1 MRRGW
6 RARLGVLRTVWAITA
21 KDVVDAAQ
29 NRVFLSVVFGALLLA
44 LTRSGLAALV
54 PSGPLPVLIVVDQ
67 GDEAWAEALQEQG
80 RVRAYSVPTTAAMRE
95 GLAEP
100 GSQGVLGVVIPAGL
114 RAAPGDA
121 VLAGYYAHQADA
133 RGVAEL
139 ASLAGEAIG
148 TLLGRS
154 VRLETAGHAVYPPT
168 GGNEPFMESALF
180 VIAVLAVTT
189 FLVPYLMV
197 EEKETHTIDA
207 LLLSPAGAGEIVAGK
222 ALAGV
227 TYGLLAGG
235 VLLATSQRLIVH
247 WQVALAALA
256 GSVALGVGLGLLL
269 GLSFATVQ
277 SMSLWSGLIM
287 FLLMAPMLLGMFTGA
302 ALSPAVTQVARWVPT
317 SLLARG
323 FRAAFW
329 ETVPPQAWAW
339 LGGACLWAAPLYAW
353 AAWRLRRL
361 SR

>member
-1 MRRGW
+1 MGRGL
-6 RARLGVLRTVWAITA
+6 RARLGALRIVWAITA
-21 KDVVDAAQ
+21 RDVVDAAQ
-29 NRVFLSVVFGALLLA
+29 NRVFLSVVFGVLLLS

-54 PSGPLPVLIVVDQ
+54 PSGPLPVLIVVDE
-67 GDEAWAEALQEQG
+67 GGEAWAQALQEQG
-80 RVRAYSVPTTAAMRE
+80 RVRAYSAPTADAMRE
-95 GLAEP
+95 GLVGP
-100 GSQGVLGVVIPAGL
+100 GSRGVLGVVIPAGL
-114 RAAPGDA
+114 RALPGDA

-133 RGVAEL
+133 RDVAEL
-139 ASLAGEAIG
+139 GSLAGEAIG
-148 TLLGRS
+148 ALLGRS
-154 VRLETAGHAVYPPT
+154 VRVETAGHAVYPPT
-168 GGNEPFMESALF
+168 GGNEPFMESATF
-180 VIAVLAVTT
+180 VIAVLAVAT

-207 LLLSPAGAGEIVAGK
+207 LLLSPAGTGEIVAGK

-227 TYGLLAGG
+227 TYGVLAGG
-235 VLLATSQRLIVH
+235 VLMATSHRLIVH
-247 WQVALAALA
+247 WDVALAALA
-256 GSVALGVGLGLLL
+256 ASVVLGVGLGLLL

-287 FLLMAPMLLGMFTGA
+287 FLLIAPMLLGMFAGA
-302 ALSPAVTQVARWVPT
+302 AQLPAMAQVARWVPT

-329 ETVPPQAWAW
+329 EAVPPQAWAW
-339 LGGACLWAAPLYAW
+339 LGGACLWAAPLYAG